1 MDLVLLSGQVS
12 LMVATPGCGQLPLTM
27 VQMRVVGGGE
37 GGGRKHGLI
46 GAGDN
51 APLLYIVASFPPLT
65 AKYFCTSSF
74 VANKLV
80 VAQYP
85 VRLRYNSCHVLT
97 KHR

>member
-1 MDLVLLSGQVS
+1 M
-12 LMVATPGCGQLPLTM
+12 
-27 VQMRVVGGGE
+27 VGGVE
-37 GGGRKHGLI
+37 GWWGVGLAGRKHGLI
-46 GAGDN
+46 AAGDN
-51 APLLYIVASFPPLT
+51 APLLYVVASFSPLT

>member
-1 MDLVLLSGQVS
+1 
-12 LMVATPGCGQLPLTM
+12 M
-27 VQMRVVGGGE
+27 VQMRVGVGVVGGG
-37 GGGRKHGLI
+37 GGGLAGRKHALI

-51 APLLYIVASFPPLT
+51 VPLLYVVASFSPLT

-74 VANKLV
+74 VANKPV